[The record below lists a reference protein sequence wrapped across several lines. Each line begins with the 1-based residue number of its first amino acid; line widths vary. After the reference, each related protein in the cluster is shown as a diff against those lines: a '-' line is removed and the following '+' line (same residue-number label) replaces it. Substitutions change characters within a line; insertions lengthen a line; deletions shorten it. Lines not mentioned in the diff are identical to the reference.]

1 MEPRGITFTPQR
13 EQAIK
18 QSPFT
23 EKKRE
28 IETKAKRLSQ
38 TRRFMFLRADH
49 ERRNL
54 YDGPI
59 NTERLE
65 TKNWLGVTHQIK
77 KTALKMGAD
86 LVGIAPL
93 DKFDFVRGC
102 EPPQGHTHGIAFAIH
117 MDFDEMKRLG
127 PLAQMEVHRVYYL
140 LSDLSVRLA
149 QFIRS
154 FGYHAVGYPNEG
166 RILFIPV
173 AWKAGLGELGRHG
186 SLITKEFGP
195 SVRLGVVTTEMPL
208 VAEATPVNY
217 GFDDL
222 CLRCNACTNFC
233 PGDAIIPKKQEV
245 FGIVRWHVDT
255 PACRPYFEDYEGCKV
270 CLTVC
275 PINAQTKSGRLYKD
289 LMKGLMRRKIP
300 IRELI
305 DEWRVEGFKE
315 AEEFGEDWNQ
325 LLDKGQPSNDD

>member
-1 MEPRGITFTPQR
+1 MEPRGILFTPKRQ
-13 EQAIK
+13 QAIK

-23 EKKRE
+23 EKRRADEK
-28 IETKAKRLSQ
+28 KAQRHPE

-54 YDGPI
+54 YDGPV
-59 NTERLE
+59 NPERLE
-65 TKNWLGVTHQIK
+65 TKDWVGVTRYVRE
-77 KTALKMGAD
+77 TAVKMGAD

-93 DKFDFVRGC
+93 DEFDYVRGSN
-102 EPPQGHTHGIAFAIH
+102 PPQGHICGIAFAIH
-117 MDFDEMKRLG
+117 MDFKEMKRLG
-127 PLAQMEVHRVYYL
+127 PLAQTEVHRVYYR

-154 FGYHAVGYPNEG
+154 FGYHAVGHPNEG
-166 RILFIPV
+166 DILFIPI

-208 VAEATPVNY
+208 VTEPAPVDY

-222 CLRCNACTNFC
+222 CLRCNVCTNFC
-233 PGDAIIPKKQEV
+233 PGNAIVPKKKEI

-255 PACRPYFEDYEGCKV
+255 PACRPFFEDYEGCKV

-275 PINAQTKSGRLYKD
+275 PINAQTESSRLYKN

-300 IRELI
+300 IRRLI
-305 DEWRVEGFKE
+305 DEWRVEGYRE
-315 AEEFGEDWNQ
+315 AEAFGEGWGDPAGE
-325 LLDKGQPSNDD
+325 GQTGGID